1 MLTLKDL
8 TKEYI
13 LPGRTVKALCGVS
26 INFREREFV
35 AVLGPSGCGKTTLLN
50 IIGGLD
56 RATGGEL
63 IIDGRSTKRYSSR
76 DFDAYRN
83 RRVGFVFQNY
93 NLIPHQT
100 ALENVELGL
109 AIAGMKKQERREKAL
124 SALRRVG
131 LEADADKLPGQ
142 LSGGQQQRVAIA
154 RAVVNDPDI
163 LLADEPTGALDSK
176 TGVSVMELLK
186 EISKDRL
193 VVTVTHNAELAER
206 FATRTMRLS
215 DGAIVEDT
223 APYFPESSDAKA
235 EDRLRCPKMSLAT
248 SIRLSARNL
257 LAKLKR
263 TVLVVLAGSIGI
275 IGVSS
280 VLAVSTGVRDYIDS
294 FQDDMLSGNPVEVS
308 KSGVDVTSAVNNASL
323 SVKAKAVEY
332 GDWVNVNSIVE
343 YLINNENALD
353 SLFYTNEF
361 DKDYINYVESMPD
374 SYRRAVLLD
383 YGIEE
388 SVSIY
393 TDFRVSDAPVPG
405 LEKYDRGISVAAITE
420 TYAAVLERSGL
431 ADYSQY
437 VTGLATG
444 FREGIADREYILE
457 QYELLAGTLPERA
470 TDLLIVLND
479 DEQMNDVLLAQLG
492 YYSAGEFYKIVSG
505 GDYKSRFTY
514 DEIMSKRFTWYPN
527 DAIYKDLSF
536 KLGGETV
543 QRYEYLFREADIE
556 GEGVELRV
564 CGIVKPKSSLSYGAL
579 KLGVVYTEELARY
592 MISRNAGSAIAENVR
607 KYGAIQS
614 CELKNELKQLY
625 GSDTLGISCRLD
637 YIYSD
642 DGGNTFAEAAGDEA
656 RTFFVG
662 RTKSGT
668 RNTVLAFL
676 SAGGISV
683 GSGTESMIDAIANSR
698 TMDLNGVAGTY
709 LPESLKIYPA
719 SFAAKALVTDYLDE
733 WNGEGEVNFYD
744 YKDDLSDMGA
754 GAAVKTLSASERSTV
769 KASDETG
776 VIIGMINNVTDA
788 VTYALVA
795 FTALSLVVSTVMI
808 GILTYVS
815 VLERVK
821 EIGVIRSL
829 GGRKRDVSRLFVA
842 EATII
847 GLAGGVFGVL
857 ITLLLTLFGNAV
869 AANIS
874 GGTIPAIARLT
885 LQNALVMVAVSVLL
899 TLVSGLL
906 PARAAAKKDPAAAL
920 RAD

>member
-223 APYFPESSDAKA
+223 APYFPESRDVKA

-332 GDWVNVNSIVE
+332 GDWVNINSIVE

-527 DAIYKDLSF
+527 DVIYKDLSF

-754 GAAVKTLSASERSTV
+754 GVAVKTLSASERSTV